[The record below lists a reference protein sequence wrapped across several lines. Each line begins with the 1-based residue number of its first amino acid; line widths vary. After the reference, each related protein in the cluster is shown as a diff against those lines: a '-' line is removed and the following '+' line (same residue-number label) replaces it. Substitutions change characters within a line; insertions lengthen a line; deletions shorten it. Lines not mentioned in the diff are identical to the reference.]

1 MVINSN
7 SVVFY
12 DTINANNYDRHQIWW
27 NLEQKGWMHHAC
39 IKITGFALNLIML
52 SNCTQPQDLEL
63 MVFKQV
69 SLWAK
74 KSIWGFL
81 PTTLKKKLL
90 SSYCLSFNTF
100 VCIVLEHWCS
110 LSNYE
115 IIAIFGLFIVSRR
128 G

>member
-1 MVINSN
+1 
-7 SVVFY
+7 
-12 DTINANNYDRHQIWW
+12 
-27 NLEQKGWMHHAC
+27 MHHAC

-52 SNCTQPQDLEL
+52 SNWTQPQDLEL

-100 VCIVLEHWCS
+100 VCIVLEH
-110 LSNYE
+110 
-115 IIAIFGLFIVSRR
+115 
-128 G
+128 